1 MFVAAADERMIPG
14 HRIELE
20 AAHRKAIGRLGSEP
34 GFLGSRL
41 LHFAG
46 GPYRYIWE
54 MNWGSREE
62 WEAFFESE
70 RFATL
75 REPIDAELSE
85 PFSLT
90 LYNVP
95 VASGWRAPQQGAG
108 G

>member
-1 MFVAAADERMIPG
+1 MFVATAEERMIPG

-20 AAHRKAIGRLGSEP
+20 AAHREAVGRLGAEP

-46 GPYRYIWE
+46 GPYRYLWE
-54 MNWGSREE
+54 MSWSSREA
-62 WEAFFESE
+62 WEDFFDSE
-70 RFATL
+70 RFERL

-95 VASGWRAPQQGAG
+95 VAGESAVRHGAG
-108 G
+108 V

>member
-1 MFVAAADERMIPG
+1 MFVAAAEERMIPG

-20 AAHRKAIGRLGSEP
+20 AAHREALGRLESEP
-34 GFLGSRL
+34 GFRGSRL

-54 MNWGSREE
+54 LNWGSREE
-62 WEAFFESE
+62 WEEFFESE
-70 RFATL
+70 RFAEL
-75 REPIDAELSE
+75 RAPIDAELSE

-95 VASGWRAPQQGAG
+95 VAGGWRASPPGVG